1 MEVQADKDLI
11 EMWDKASARDARG
24 KRNAKKTAPT
34 EHALQVGCVR
44 WYRETYPQWW
54 DLLIAIPNGG
64 KRNIGV
70 ARKLQAE
77 GVIAGVPDLFLAIP
91 AGRFHGLFLELKNG
105 KSNDTTANQRRVMLN
120 LSLQLYKTEVVRTHE
135 EFVKK
140 IQEYLQPLTKSCNFA
155 TGNET

>member
-11 EMWDKASARDARG
+11 EMWDKASARDAR
-24 KRNAKKTAPT
+24 
-34 EHALQVGCVR
+34 
-44 WYRETYPQWW
+44 
-54 DLLIAIPNGG
+54 G

-105 KSNDTTANQRRVMLN
+105 KSNDTTENQRRVMLE
-120 LSLQLYKTEVVRTHE
+120 LSLKLYKTEVVRTHE